1 MQQIIFF
8 FFLICCWAV
17 NAQGVQVFDKGTRK
31 PIAGVEVY
39 NGDYE
44 FSTNENGKA
53 MIPVSD
59 VKLKDFIFSYVGYKR
74 RRLSIVEIKN
84 LDYKIY
90 LEPIEDLHEVVIS
103 NTKWTQKLR
112 SVSKKIVKVTKEDIE
127 LSNAQTAAD
136 LLQKTG
142 QVFVQKSQL
151 GGGSPI
157 IRGFSTNRLLISV
170 DGVRMNNAI
179 FRSGNLQNI
188 ISIDPFILESAEVIL
203 GPSSVVYGSDA
214 IGGTMNFRTLNPK
227 FSIDNKLKTE
237 GKAVYRFSS
246 ANLEQTI
253 HADVSLGVKKW
264 AFLSSFSYSDFGDLT
279 QGNNGPDDFL
289 RDRYVR
295 TINGVDTTVENPN
308 PNKQVNTGYN
318 QSSFVQKIHFKPNK
332 EWGINLDLVY
342 NTTSDFDRND
352 RLLRLDDN
360 GEFRTAEWFYG
371 PQEWFKISN
380 EINLKKKTSFF
391 NNLRLTNT
399 YQFFEESR
407 NERDFGDSIRSNTT
421 EKLDAYNLN
430 IDAERKESTY
440 AIYYGLEYVYNRVN
454 STAFDLD
461 VTTNERTAS
470 LITRYPNGAT
480 WNSLGSYFVVNWE
493 ATSKL
498 ALSGGLRFNH
508 VLLDAEFNE
517 TELEF
522 PFTEANVNTGAF
534 TGSAGATYKINKE
547 LLLKGNFGTSF
558 RAPNID
564 DIGKITQDSEPG
576 TLVVPN
582 PDLTFEYAYSS
593 ELGLAYQKKGYLF
606 SFATYYTFLD
616 NAITTDEFTLN
627 GESTVLFRGE
637 ESEIL
642 ARQNSANLFTYGIE
656 LSAEIPLMENLTTSG
671 SYTLTKGRETQS
683 DGDKVPVRH
692 VAPSFGN
699 IHVVYNKNK
708 WKLDAYLDFNG
719 GFSFD
724 ELAPSEQSK
733 VDIYA
738 SDENGDPFLPSWYT
752 LNVKGQFA
760 VLKDLKLNVSLE
772 NITDQRYRTY
782 SSGISSPGINFI
794 GSLQYAF

>member
-1 MQQIIFF
+1 MRQVLLF
-8 FFLICCWAV
+8 FFLTSFLFV
-17 NAQGVQVFDKGTRK
+17 KAQGVQVFDKSTSK
-31 PIAGVEVY
+31 PLSSVKIY
-39 NGDYE
+39 NDDYE
-44 FSTNENGKA
+44 FLTNEKGKA
-53 MIPVSD
+53 MIPLD
-59 VKLKDFIFSYVGYKR
+59 DKLQDYYFSYVGYKR
-74 RRLSIVEIKN
+74 RKLGVVEIKEK
-84 LDYKIY
+84 DFKVY

-112 SVSKKIVKVTKEDIE
+112 SVSKKIVKVSKEEIE

-188 ISIDPFILESAEVIL
+188 ISIDPFILESAEVVL

-227 FSIDNKLKTE
+227 FSQDDKVKVN

-246 ANLEQTI
+246 ANSEQTF
-253 HADVSLGVKKW
+253 HADVSLGFKKW
-264 AFLSSFSYSDFGDLT
+264 AFLSSFSHSDFGNLR
-279 QGNNGPDDFL
+279 QGNNGPDDYL
-289 RDRYVR
+289 RNNYVR
-295 TINGVDTTVENPN
+295 TVDATDITVANPN
-308 PNKQVNTGYN
+308 PNEQVNTGFN
-318 QSSFVQKIHFKPNK
+318 QTSYLQKIRFQPNK
-332 EWGINLDLVY
+332 NWDLNLDLVY
-342 NTTSDFDRND
+342 NTTSNFDRYD
-352 RLLRLDDN
+352 RLLRVDDE

-371 PQEWFKISN
+371 PQDWLKITN
-380 EINLKKKTSFF
+380 GINLKKKTKIF

-407 NERDFGDSIRSNTT
+407 NERDFGNVIRSNTT

-430 IDAERKESTY
+430 IDAEKKEATY
-440 AIYYGLEYVYNRVN
+440 AIYYGLEYVYNKVN

-461 VTTNERTAS
+461 ISTNERTTS

-493 ATSKL
+493 VNDKL
-498 ALSGGLRFNH
+498 ALSGGLRYNH
-508 VLLDAEFNE
+508 VLLDAEFTE
-517 TELEF
+517 TELDF
-522 PFTEANVNTGAF
+522 PFEEANVNTGAF
-534 TGSAGATYKINKE
+534 TGSAGATYKLHE
-547 LLLKGNFGTSF
+547 TLLLKANFGTAF

-576 TLVVPN
+576 KLVVPN
-582 PDLTFEYAYSS
+582 PDLTSEYAYSS
-593 ELGLAYQKKGYLF
+593 ELGLAYKKKDYIF
-606 SFATYYTFLD
+606 SLAAYYTFLD
-616 NAITTDEFTLN
+616 DAITTDDFTLN

-642 ARQNSANLFTYGIE
+642 ARQNSVNLFTYGLE
-656 LSAEIPLMENLTTSG
+656 LSGEIPLMENLKASA
-671 SYTLTKGRETQS
+671 SYTLTKGEETQS
-683 DGDKVPVRH
+683 DGDRVPVRH

-699 IHVVYNKNK
+699 VHFIYNKSK

-733 VDIYA
+733 VDLYA
-738 SDENGDPFLPSWYT
+738 SDSNGDPFLPSWYT
-752 LNVKGQFA
+752 LNIKGQVA
-760 VLKDLKLNVSLE
+760 LLESLKLNLSLE